1 MTDYG
6 QFYDKD
12 GKLLDDDVTPKKE
25 RCSSK
30 STSLKTIIQYAK
42 KLNSLR
48 KAAAKDGVC
57 LDELEEAAKELA

>member
-12 GKLLDDDVTPKKE
+12 GKLLDDHIPKKE

-30 STSLKTIIQYAK
+30 ATSLKTIIKYAK
-42 KLNSLR
+42 QLNTLR
-48 KAAAKDGVC
+48 KEAAKAGVC
-57 LDELEEAAKELA
+57 LDELEEVAKELA